1 MLETLTSALMVVN
14 QILNAGNAVTAFSLL
29 LYSLTF
35 NPKERTARILALL
48 LGCLALVYAT
58 DVLAGT
64 ATLESEQQIWLR
76 LQWAGISFGAAGYM
90 HISDALLAATGR
102 PSRGRR
108 KWIIRIGYLLSLA
121 SFASAGLGV
130 EMVGSLNRSGPVA
143 FLSGGR
149 LLPLFVAF
157 FGLALTFTGFNF
169 WRAYKRCLTSVSRR
183 RMRYLI
189 IGSAAPFLGVFPFLS
204 AGGSFLLQTPLLT
217 LAVLGVLNLLVA
229 IQVVMMTY
237 AVAYFGVSF
246 PDRVVKSRLFQWLL
260 RGPIVASTTLAV
272 TVIID
277 RLGHRIGLENS
288 RAVPLFM
295 VGTILSL
302 QYIITLVR
310 PTVERWLFYGQDRND
325 VSRLHLLEERLLTTG
340 DLRQYLESILN
351 AACDLTGASS
361 AFVAAVGEQ
370 GVELEVAVGPDD
382 PLRDPLDSTPSL
394 SAENNRELP
403 GFGPLF
409 RWDRYW
415 LAPLLASPTAEL
427 VGVLGLKL
435 ASDDF
440 EFGRETVEAL
450 SLVRERAAVALTDR
464 VLQREVFA
472 AVDRLVPQVEAVQRM
487 RAAARYGGVQALTM
501 PAESLPADSDLAN
514 LIREALGHYWGGP
527 RLTQSP
533 LLRLSVVREAVAAH
547 DGNPVNA
554 LRATLRQAIDRVRP
568 QGERR
573 FTGEWMLYNILE
585 MKFLEGRKVRDVAV
599 RLAMSEAD
607 LYRKQKV
614 AIENVARAM
623 EAMEREARAA
633 KPVHPR
639 S

>member
-1 MLETLTSALMVVN
+1 MPEFFTSALTVVN

-35 NPKERTARILALL
+35 NAKERTARILALL
-48 LGCLALVYAT
+48 LGCLALAYAT
-58 DVLAGT
+58 DVMSGT

-76 LQWAGISFGAAGYM
+76 LQWVAISFAPAGYM
-90 HISDALLAATGR
+90 HLSDALLAATGR

-108 KWIIRIGYLLSLA
+108 RWVIRIGYLLSLL
-121 SFASAGLGV
+121 SFVLAALSPELV
-130 EMVGSLNRSGPVA
+130 GPVNRLGSVS

-149 LLPLFVAF
+149 WLPAFVAY
-157 FGLALTFTGFNF
+157 FGLALAFTGFNL

-189 IGSAAPFLGVFPFLS
+189 FGAAAPFLGVYPFLS
-204 AGGSFLLQTPLLT
+204 AGGSFVLRAPLLT
-217 LAVLGVLNLLVA
+217 WAVLGVVNLVVA
-229 IQVVMMTY
+229 VQIVMMTY

-260 RGPIVASTTLAV
+260 RGPVVASTTLAV
-272 TVIID
+272 TVVVD

-302 QYIITLVR
+302 QYLITLVR
-310 PTVERWLFYGQDRND
+310 PTAERWLFYGQDRND

-340 DLRQYLESILN
+340 DLRQYLEAILN
-351 AACDLTGASS
+351 AACDLTGAGS

-382 PLRDPLDSTPSL
+382 PLRDPLESTPSL
-394 SAENNRELP
+394 TSGNNRELP

-415 LAPLLASPTAEL
+415 LAPLQGSATAEL

-435 ASDDF
+435 DAENL
-440 EFGRETVEAL
+440 EFGPETVEAL
-450 SLVRERAAVALTDR
+450 ALVRERAAVALTDR
-464 VLQREVFA
+464 ALQREVFA

-501 PAESLPADSDLAN
+501 PEESLPADSDLVN
-514 LIREALGHYWGGP
+514 LVRQALSHYWGGP

-533 LLRLSVVREAVAAH
+533 LLRLSVVREAVAAN
-547 DGNPVNA
+547 DGSPVNA
-554 LRATLRQAIDRVRP
+554 LRATLRRAIDRVRP
-568 QGERR
+568 KGERR

-614 AIENVARAM
+614 AIESVARAM
-623 EAMEREARAA
+623 EELERETREAN
-633 KPVHPR
+633 PLTPP

>member
-1 MLETLTSALMVVN
+1 MLELLTSALTVVN

-35 NPKERTARILALL
+35 NPKERAARILALL

-58 DVLAGT
+58 DVMSGT
-64 ATLESEQQIWLR
+64 ATLLSEQQIWLR
-76 LQWAGISFGAAGYM
+76 LQWAGISFAPAGYM
-90 HISDALLAATGR
+90 HLSDALLAATGR

-108 KWIIRIGYLLSLA
+108 HWVIRIGYLLSLL
-121 SFASAGLGV
+121 SFVLAALSTELV
-130 EMVGSLNRSGPVA
+130 GPVNRLGPVS
-143 FLSGGR
+143 FLSAGR
-149 LLPLFVAF
+149 LLPAFVAY
-157 FGLALTFTGFNF
+157 FGLALAFTAYNL

-189 IGSAAPFLGVFPFLS
+189 FGAAAPFLGVYPFLS
-204 AGGSFLLQTPLLT
+204 AGGSFVLQAPLLT
-217 LAVLGVLNLLVA
+217 WAVLGVLNLVVA
-229 IQVVMMTY
+229 VQIVMMTY

-260 RGPIVASTTLAV
+260 RGPVVASTTLAV
-272 TVIID
+272 TVVID

-302 QYIITLVR
+302 QYLITLVR

-340 DLRQYLESILN
+340 DLRQYLEAILN
-351 AACDLTGASS
+351 AACDLSGAGS

-382 PLRDPLDSTPSL
+382 PLRDPLDAAPSL
-394 SAENNRELP
+394 TSDNNRELP

-415 LAPLLASPTAEL
+415 LAPLQASSTAEL

-435 ASDDF
+435 DTEDF
-440 EFGRETVEAL
+440 EFGTETVEAL
-450 SLVRERAAVALTDR
+450 ALVRERAAVALADR
-464 VLQREVFA
+464 ALQREVFA

-501 PAESLPADSDLAN
+501 PEASLPADADLVN
-514 LIREALGHYWGGP
+514 LVRQALSHYWGGP
-527 RLTQSP
+527 RLSQSP
-533 LLRLSVVREAVAAH
+533 LLRLSVVREAVAANE
-547 DGNPVNA
+547 GNPVNA
-554 LRATLRQAIDRVRP
+554 LRATLRRAIDRVRP

-614 AIENVARAM
+614 AIESVARAM
-623 EAMEREARAA
+623 QEMEREARDA
-633 KPVHPR
+633 KPLNPR

>member
-1 MLETLTSALMVVN
+1 VV
-14 QILNAGNAVTAFSLL
+14 V
-29 LYSLTF
+29 
-35 NPKERTARILALL
+35 
-48 LGCLALVYAT
+48 
-58 DVLAGT
+58 
-64 ATLESEQQIWLR
+64 
-76 LQWAGISFGAAGYM
+76 
-90 HISDALLAATGR
+90 
-102 PSRGRR
+102 
-108 KWIIRIGYLLSLA
+108 
-121 SFASAGLGV
+121 
-130 EMVGSLNRSGPVA
+130 
-143 FLSGGR
+143 
-149 LLPLFVAF
+149 
-157 FGLALTFTGFNF
+157 
-169 WRAYKRCLTSVSRR
+169 
-183 RMRYLI
+183 
-189 IGSAAPFLGVFPFLS
+189 
-204 AGGSFLLQTPLLT
+204 
-217 LAVLGVLNLLVA
+217 
-229 IQVVMMTY
+229 
-237 AVAYFGVSF
+237 
-246 PDRVVKSRLFQWLL
+246 
-260 RGPIVASTTLAV
+260 
-272 TVIID
+272 D

-288 RAVPLFM
+288 RAVPFFM

-302 QYIITLVR
+302 QYLITLVR

-340 DLRQYLESILN
+340 DLRQYLEAILN

-435 ASDDF
+435 APGDF
-440 EFGRETVEAL
+440 EYGPETVEAL

-464 VLQREVFA
+464 ALQREVFA

-501 PAESLPADSDLAN
+501 PAESLSADADLAN
-514 LIREALGHYWGGP
+514 LVREALGHYWGGP

-547 DGNPVNA
+547 DGNAVNA
-554 LRATLRQAIDRVRP
+554 LRATLRRAIDRVRP

-623 EAMEREARAA
+623 EEMEREARAA
-633 KPVHPR
+633 KQLDPR

>member
-1 MLETLTSALMVVN
+1 MLELVTAALTVVN

-35 NPKERTARILALL
+35 NPKERAARILALL

-58 DVLAGT
+58 DVLSGT
-64 ATLESEQQIWLR
+64 TTLASEQQIWLR
-76 LQWAGISFGAAGYM
+76 LQWAGISFAPAGYM
-90 HISDALLAATGR
+90 HLSDALLAATGR

-108 KWIIRIGYLLSLA
+108 HWVIRIGYLLSLLIFVLA
-121 SFASAGLGV
+121 ALGT
-130 EMVGSLNRSGPVA
+130 ELVGPINRLGPVS
-143 FLSGGR
+143 FLTAGR
-149 LLPLFVAF
+149 LLPAF
-157 FGLALTFTGFNF
+157 IAYFGLALAFTAYNL

-189 IGSAAPFLGVFPFLS
+189 FGAAAPFLGVYPFLS
-204 AGGSFLLQTPLLT
+204 AGGSFVLRSPLLT
-217 LAVLGVLNLLVA
+217 WAVLGVLNLVVA
-229 IQVVMMTY
+229 VQIVMMTY
-237 AVAYFGVSF
+237 AIAYFGVSF

-260 RGPIVASTTLAV
+260 RGPVVASTTLAV
-272 TVIID
+272 TVVID

-302 QYIITLVR
+302 QYFITLVR

-340 DLRQYLESILN
+340 DLRQYLEAILN
-351 AACDLTGASS
+351 AACDLTGAGS

-382 PLRDPLDSTPSL
+382 PLRDPLEATPNLTS
-394 SAENNRELP
+394 EDNRELP

-415 LAPLLASPTAEL
+415 LAPLQTSSTAEL

-435 ASDDF
+435 EAEQFDF
-440 EFGRETVEAL
+440 GAETVEAL
-450 SLVRERAAVALTDR
+450 ALVRERAAVALADR
-464 VLQREVFA
+464 ALQREVFA

-501 PAESLPADSDLAN
+501 PEASLPVDADLVN
-514 LIREALGHYWGGP
+514 LVRQALSHYWGGP
-527 RLTQSP
+527 RLSQSP
-533 LLRLSVVREAVAAH
+533 LLGLNVVREAVAAN
-547 DGNPVNA
+547 DGNAVNA
-554 LRATLRQAIDRVRP
+554 LRATLRRAIDRVRP

-614 AIENVARAM
+614 AIESVARAM
-623 EAMEREARAA
+623 QEMEREAREA
-633 KPVHPR
+633 KPLSPR
-639 S
+639 G

>member
-1 MLETLTSALMVVN
+1 MLEILTSSLTVIN

-58 DVLAGT
+58 DVMSGT
-64 ATLESEQQIWLR
+64 ASFESEQAIWLR
-76 LQWAGISFGAAGYM
+76 LQWAGIGFAPAGYM
-90 HISDALLAATGR
+90 HLSDALLAATGR

-108 KWIIRIGYLLSLA
+108 HWVIRIGYLLSLL
-121 SFASAGLGV
+121 SFVLAAMSTELVGPANHLGPVSFLSAG
-130 EMVGSLNRSGPVA
+130 P
-143 FLSGGR
+143 
-149 LLPLFVAF
+149 LLPGFVAY
-157 FGLALTFTGFNF
+157 FGLALAFTGFNL

-189 IGSAAPFLGVFPFLS
+189 FGAAAPFLGAYPFLS
-204 AGGSFLLQTPLLT
+204 AGGGLVLQAPLLT
-217 LAVLGVLNLLVA
+217 LAVLVVLNLVVA
-229 IQVVMMTY
+229 VQIVMMTY

-260 RGPIVASTTLAV
+260 RGPVVASTTLAV
-272 TVIID
+272 TVVID

-295 VGTILSL
+295 VATILSL
-302 QYIITLVR
+302 QYLITLVR

-340 DLRQYLESILN
+340 DLRQYLEAILN
-351 AACDLTGASS
+351 AACDLTGAGS

-382 PLRDPLDSTPSL
+382 PLRDPMDAAPSL
-394 SAENNRELP
+394 TSDNNRELP

-415 LAPLLASPTAEL
+415 LAPLQASPNAEL

-435 ASDDF
+435 DAEDF
-440 EFGRETVEAL
+440 EFGTETVEAL
-450 SLVRERAAVALTDR
+450 ALVRERAAVALTDR
-464 VLQREVFA
+464 ALQREVFA

-501 PAESLPADSDLAN
+501 PEESLPADADLVN
-514 LIREALGHYWGGP
+514 MVRQALSHYWGGP

-533 LLRLSVVREAVAAH
+533 LLRLSVVRKAISAN

-554 LRATLRQAIDRVRP
+554 LRATLRRAIDRVRP

-614 AIENVARAM
+614 AIESVARAM
-623 EAMEREARAA
+623 EEMEREAREA
-633 KPVHPR
+633 KPLNPR

>member
-1 MLETLTSALMVVN
+1 MLEILTSALTVVN
-14 QILNAGNAVTAFSLL
+14 QILDAGNAVTAFSLL

-35 NPKERTARILALL
+35 NPKERAARILALL

-58 DVLAGT
+58 DVLSGT
-64 ATLESEQQIWLR
+64 ATLQSEQQIWLR
-76 LQWAGISFGAAGYM
+76 LQWAGISFAPAGYM
-90 HISDALLAATGR
+90 HLSDALLAATGR

-108 KWIIRIGYLLSLA
+108 RSIIRVGYLLSLL
-121 SFASAGLGV
+121 SFVLAGLSTELV
-130 EMVGSLNRSGPVA
+130 GPVNQFGPVS
-143 FLSGGR
+143 FLSAGR
-149 LLPLFVAF
+149 LLPAFVAY
-157 FGLALTFTGFNF
+157 FGLALAFTGFNL

-189 IGSAAPFLGVFPFLS
+189 FGALAPFLGVYPFLS
-204 AGGSFLLQTPLLT
+204 AGGSFVLQAPLLT
-217 LAVLGVLNLLVA
+217 WIALGVVNLVVA
-229 IQVVMMTY
+229 VQIVMMTY

-260 RGPIVASTTLAV
+260 RGPVVASTTLAV
-272 TVIID
+272 TVVID

-302 QYIITLVR
+302 QYLITLVR

-340 DLRQYLESILN
+340 DLRQYLEAILN
-351 AACDLTGASS
+351 AACDLTGAGS

-382 PLRDPLDSTPSL
+382 PLRDPMDAAPSL
-394 SAENNRELP
+394 TSDNNRELP
-403 GFGPLF
+403 GFGPIF
-409 RWDRYW
+409 RWDHYW
-415 LAPLLASPTAEL
+415 LAPLQGSSTAEL

-435 ASDDF
+435 EAEDL
-440 EFGRETVEAL
+440 EFGAETVAAL
-450 SLVRERAAVALTDR
+450 ALVRERAAVALTDR
-464 VLQREVFA
+464 ALQREVFA

-487 RAAARYGGVQALTM
+487 RAAARYGGVAALTLPEENLPPDADLVNLVRQAL
-501 PAESLPADSDLAN
+501 S
-514 LIREALGHYWGGP
+514 HYWGGP

-533 LLRLSVVREAVAAH
+533 LLRLSIVREAVAAN
-547 DGNPVNA
+547 DGNPINA
-554 LRATLRQAIDRVRP
+554 LRATLRRAIDRVRP

-614 AIENVARAM
+614 AIESVARAM
-623 EAMEREARAA
+623 EAMEREAQEA
-633 KPVHPR
+633 KPVNPG